1 MFASRRG
8 ILSSRGVLSEV
19 RGRKCVPLVP
29 RDFTQRHLHAYL
41 QRIVRGE
48 KPRRIYCMRR
58 ELFAT
63 TTSSSSTSV
72 ISESLRAA
80 ANLIDKAGIGARLF
94 GGKKWYQKIPKGFKN
109 FYPGKGGGKKAGAD
123 GAASSSAAKK
133 KTSGPKGSSSKGATD
148 KSTGS
153 KDSKPKLGGDSG
165 GDGGGGM
172 PGGDP
177 NNLMGNVQVTA
188 AMLALWAAYEL
199 YSANKE
205 DNATEISWQEF
216 KNSYLAAGRVER
228 IVVVNKTIARVTLRS
243 EDADDGAWEPTRDS
257 RGRSSGRSR
266 AEREVFFSIG
276 SVDNFERKLEYAQRD
291 LGIAS
296 REFIPVQYV
305 TATDWKSVLMRL
317 SPTLLLVGLWILM
330 MRGMSGGLGGMGGGG
345 GGGPMGGIF
354 KIGKAKPATKVTSD
368 VTFKDVAGCDEAKA
382 EIMEFVQFLK
392 KPDRFVRLGAKI
404 PKGALLVGP
413 PGTGKTLLAK
423 ATAGE
428 ASVPFFSMSGSDFI
442 EMFVGVGPSR
452 VRDLFKKARDA
463 APCIV
468 FIDEIDAVAR
478 ARSKGGFSGG
488 NDERENTLNQLLVE
502 MDGFSTKSGVVVLA
516 GTNRA
521 DILDPAI
528 LRPGR
533 FDRQIMVDK
542 PDIKGRKD
550 IFLVYLKDLTVKG
563 DLDDL
568 AERLAALTPGFAG
581 AEICNICNEAAI
593 IAARADKSE
602 IELVDFEGAV
612 DRVIGGLEKKNRV
625 MSLEERRTVAYHEAG
640 HAIVGWLLE
649 HADPLLKVTI
659 IPRGNGALGFAQ
671 YLPKEVA
678 LHTEQQLLDRMC
690 MALGGRAC
698 EDIKFDG
705 VVTTGASDDLK
716 RVTQIAQSMV
726 SVFGMNKRVGNVS
739 FQRESEY
746 EAKPYSESTAQII
759 DEEVRELI
767 DDMYARTKTLL
778 EQNMDK
784 VSTLAEHLLEKETVN
799 VDDVVELIGPRP
811 FPMPRTYAD
820 FMASSFE
827 ESEKEGLEDEPA
839 VGLSDEDE
847 ADAAT
852 NLGDGPAPT
861 AASVKSDL

>member
-1 MFASRRG
+1 MTPQMQVTAG
-8 ILSSRGVLSEV
+8 LMAAWL
-19 RGRKCVPLVP
+19 
-29 RDFTQRHLHAYL
+29 AYQL
-41 QRIVRGE
+41 
-48 KPRRIYCMRR
+48 Y
-58 ELFAT
+58 
-63 TTSSSSTSV
+63 
-72 ISESLRAA
+72 
-80 ANLIDKAGIGARLF
+80 
-94 GGKKWYQKIPKGFKN
+94 
-109 FYPGKGGGKKAGAD
+109 
-123 GAASSSAAKK
+123 SSSAEEE
-133 KTSGPKGSSSKGATD
+133 GS
-148 KSTGS
+148 
-153 KDSKPKLGGDSG
+153 
-165 GDGGGGM
+165 
-172 PGGDP
+172 
-177 NNLMGNVQVTA
+177 
-188 AMLALWAAYEL
+188 
-199 YSANKE
+199 
-205 DNATEISWQEF
+205 EISWQEF

-228 IVVVNKTIARVTLRS
+228 IVIVNKSVARVALRA
-243 EDADDGAWEPTRDS
+243 EDSDEGAWESPRNS
-257 RGRSSGRSR
+257 RSR
-266 AEREVFFSIG
+266 RSQGPQVYFSIG

-291 LGIAS
+291 LGISS

-330 MRGMSGGLGGMGGGG
+330 MRGMSGGIGGMGGGG
-345 GGGPMGGIF
+345 GGGPMGNIF

-368 VTFKDVAGCDEAKA
+368 VMFKDVAGCDEAKA

-392 KPDRFVRLGAKI
+392 KPERFVRLGAKI

-521 DILDPAI
+521 DVLDPAI

-542 PDIKGRKD
+542 PDIKGRKE
-550 IFLVYLKDLTVKG
+550 IFEIYLKDLTV
-563 DLDDL
+563 DESATDV

-581 AEICNICNEAAI
+581 AEISNICNEAAI
-593 IAARADKSE
+593 IAARADKDK
-602 IELVDFEGAV
+602 IELSDFEKAV
-612 DRVIGGLEKKNRV
+612 DRVIGGLEKKNAV
-625 MSLEERRTVAYHEAG
+625 MTVEERRTVAYHEAG

-698 EDIKFDG
+698 EEIKFDG

-746 EAKPYSESTAQII
+746 EAKPYSENTAQII
-759 DEEVRELI
+759 DEEVRDLI
-767 DDMYARTKTLL
+767 DSMYDRTKTLL
-778 EQNMDK
+778 EDNMDK
-784 VSTLAEHLLEKETVN
+784 VSALAERLLQKETIN

-820 FMASSFE
+820 FMANSWQQGTEPVEGSE
-827 ESEKEGLEDEPA
+827 EEEKIEEGVDTGGASPSLALRGASPFGPD
-839 VGLSDEDE
+839 GSD
-847 ADAAT
+847 T
-852 NLGDGPAPT
+852 
-861 AASVKSDL
+861 K